1 MSMKCNKCGQEL
13 LEDVKF
19 CTNCGSPI
27 VQSKPLNINQTCGGE
42 VLISTT
48 SEIQGYRV
56 AKYCNTISATS
67 VEIAAKRSGLFEA
80 IDAFSGNL
88 GGDSYLSYTE
98 ETNYISATN
107 GLISKARE
115 CNCNAVIGVRYN
127 DHFTEGVLC
136 VTAYGTACV
145 IEKE

>member
-1 MSMKCNKCGQEL
+1 MKCKKCGQEL
-13 LEDVKF
+13 TTGMKF
-19 CTNCGSPI
+19 CTNCGTQIDNPNVFFQNNMSA
-27 VQSKPLNINQTCGGE
+27 NE
-42 VLISTT
+42 VLVSTT
-48 SEIQGYRV
+48 STIQGYRII
-56 AKYCNTISATS
+56 KYCNTISATS

-98 ETNYISATN
+98 EKNYIDATN
-107 GLISKARE
+107 GLIGKAIE
-115 CNCNAVIGVRYN
+115 GNCNAIIGVRYN

-136 VTAYGTACV
+136 VTAYGTACI

>member
-1 MSMKCNKCGQEL
+1 MKCSNCGQEL
-13 LEDVKF
+13 EDGIKF

-27 VQSKPLNINQTCGGE
+27 KQPKKFHNATINE

-48 SEIQGYRV
+48 SIIQGYRIIR
-56 AKYCNTISATS
+56 YCNPISATA
-67 VEIAAKRSGLFEA
+67 VQIAAKRSGLFEA
-80 IDAFSGNL
+80 IDAFTGNL
-88 GGDSYLSYTE
+88 GGDSYLTYTE
-98 ETNYISATN
+98 ENNYTDATN
-107 GLISKARE
+107 RLIAKAKE

-136 VTAYGTACV
+136 VTVYGTACV